1 MDENLLFA
9 HSLNKIKG
17 GCCTTSEEKP
27 SPTGDVEIPPTP
39 SRADEIETLKSE
51 LKAERERAN
60 DYLNQLR
67 YLKADF
73 DNYQRRTK
81 REIAE
86 IIEFANER
94 LILRLLTQIDD
105 LERAVGSADKA
116 EKTVLVNGLKL
127 ILTELKRT
135 LTDEGLQE
143 IPSQGEPFN
152 PEIHEASAVIHS
164 NEYPDQTVVE
174 EMRKGYMLKGKVV
187 RPSMVKVSKRSAE
200 KIEKKLNSSK
210 GETHD

>member
-1 MDENLLFA
+1 M
-9 HSLNKIKG
+9 
-17 GCCTTSEEKP
+17 TSEEKP
-27 SPTGDVEIPPTP
+27 SSDEEETP
-39 SRADEIETLKSE
+39 RTVSQEDEIESLKSE
-51 LKAERERAN
+51 LKTERDRAN

-73 DNYQRRTK
+73 ENYQKRTK

-105 LERAVGSADKA
+105 LERAVNSADKA

-135 LTDEGLQE
+135 LAEEGLQE
-143 IPSQGEPFN
+143 IPSEGEPFN
-152 PEIHEASAVIHS
+152 PEVHEASAVVHS
-164 NEYPDQTVVE
+164 NEYPDQTIVE

-187 RPSMVKVSKRSAE
+187 RPSMVKVAKRPAE
-200 KIEKKLNSSK
+200 KIEKKLNHSK
-210 GETHD
+210 GEEND

>member
-1 MDENLLFA
+1 M
-9 HSLNKIKG
+9 G
-17 GCCTTSEEKP
+17 GNCMTSEEKP
-27 SPTGDVEIPPTP
+27 STNGDQETPPTGSEKT
-39 SRADEIETLKSE
+39 EIETLKSE
-51 LKAERERAN
+51 LKTQRERAN

-73 DNYQRRTK
+73 ENYQKRTK

-94 LILRLLTQIDD
+94 LILRLLTHIDD
-105 LERAVGSADKA
+105 LQRAVDSADKA

-135 LTDEGLQE
+135 LAEEGLQD

-152 PEIHEASAVIHS
+152 PEVHEASAVIHS
-164 NEYPDQTVVE
+164 TEYPDQTVVE
-174 EMRKGYMLKGKVV
+174 EMRKGYMLKGKVL
-187 RPSMVKVSKRSAE
+187 RPSMVKVSKRPAE

-210 GETHD
+210 GE

>member
-1 MDENLLFA
+1 M
-9 HSLNKIKG
+9 
-17 GCCTTSEEKP
+17 TSEEKP
-27 SPTGDVEIPPTP
+27 SSSEGEETLRTASEG
-39 SRADEIETLKSE
+39 DEIELLKSE

-73 DNYQRRTK
+73 DNYQKRSK

-105 LERAVGSADKA
+105 LQRAVDSADKA

-127 ILTELKRT
+127 ILIELKRT
-135 LTDEGLQE
+135 LADEGLQE
-143 IPSQGEPFN
+143 IPAKGEPFN
-152 PEIHEASAVIHS
+152 PEMHEASAVVHS

-174 EMRKGYMLKGKVV
+174 EMRKGYMLKGRVV
-187 RPSMVKVSKRSAE
+187 RPSMVKVSKRPAE
-200 KIEKKLNSSK
+200 KIERKLDSSK
-210 GETHD
+210 GETND

>member
-1 MDENLLFA
+1 M
-9 HSLNKIKG
+9 
-17 GCCTTSEEKP
+17 TSEEKP
-27 SPTGDVEIPPTP
+27 SPSGETETAP
-39 SRADEIETLKSE
+39 SPAKEDPIETMKSE
-51 LKAERERAN
+51 LKAEHDRAN
-60 DYLNQLR
+60 EYLNQLR

-73 DNYQRRTK
+73 ENYQKRTK

-94 LILRLLTQIDD
+94 LILRLLTQVDD
-105 LERAVGSADKA
+105 LQRAVDSADKA

-135 LTDEGLQE
+135 LAEEGLQE
-143 IPSQGEPFN
+143 IPAKDEPFN
-152 PEIHEASAVIHS
+152 PELHEASAVIHS

-187 RPSMVKVSKRSAE
+187 RPSMVKVAKRPVE

-210 GETHD
+210 GE

>member
-1 MDENLLFA
+1 M
-9 HSLNKIKG
+9 G
-17 GCCTTSEEKP
+17 GNCMTSEEKP
-27 SPTGDVEIPPTP
+27 STNGDQETPPTGSEET
-39 SRADEIETLKSE
+39 EIETLKSE
-51 LKAERERAN
+51 LKTQRERAN

-73 DNYQRRTK
+73 ENYQKRTK

-105 LERAVGSADKA
+105 LQRAVDSADKA

-135 LTDEGLQE
+135 LAEEGLQD

-152 PEIHEASAVIHS
+152 PEVHEASAVIHS
-164 NEYPDQTVVE
+164 TEYPDQTVVE
-174 EMRKGYMLKGKVV
+174 EMRKGYMLKGKVL
-187 RPSMVKVSKRSAE
+187 RPSMVKVSKRPAE

-210 GETHD
+210 GE

>member
-1 MDENLLFA
+1 M
-9 HSLNKIKG
+9 
-17 GCCTTSEEKP
+17 TSEEKP
-27 SPTGDVEIPPTP
+27 SSDEEAETPRPTP
-39 SRADEIETLKSE
+39 QASEVELLQAE

-73 DNYQRRTK
+73 ENYQKRSK

-105 LERAVGSADKA
+105 LQRAVDSAEKA

-135 LTDEGLQE
+135 LTEEGLQE
-143 IPSQGEPFN
+143 IPARGEPFD
-152 PEIHEASAVIHS
+152 PEKHEASAVIHS

-174 EMRKGYMLKGKVV
+174 EMRKGYMLKGRVV
-187 RPSMVKVSKRSAE
+187 RPSMVKVSKRPAE

-210 GETHD
+210 GENND

>member
-1 MDENLLFA
+1 M
-9 HSLNKIKG
+9 
-17 GCCTTSEEKP
+17 TSEEKP
-27 SPTGDVEIPPTP
+27 SPTEDVETPPTP
-39 SRADEIETLKSE
+39 SEADDMATLKDE
-51 LKAERERAN
+51 LKTERDRAN

-73 DNYQRRTK
+73 ENYQRRTK
-81 REIAE
+81 REITE

-105 LERAVGSADKA
+105 LERAVDSADKA

-135 LTDEGLQE
+135 LAEEGLQE
-143 IPSQGEPFN
+143 IRAEGEPFN

-164 NEYPDQTVVE
+164 SEYPDQTVVE
-174 EMRKGYMLKGKVV
+174 EMRKGYTLKGKVV
-187 RPSMVKVSKRSAE
+187 RPSMVKVAKRPAE

-210 GETHD
+210 GESHD

>member
-1 MDENLLFA
+1 MSGNYM
-9 HSLNKIKG
+9 
-17 GCCTTSEEKP
+17 TSEEKP
-27 SPTGDVEIPPTP
+27 STNGDQETPPTGSEET
-39 SRADEIETLKSE
+39 EIETLKSE
-51 LKAERERAN
+51 LKTQRERAN

-73 DNYQRRTK
+73 ENYQKRTK

-105 LERAVGSADKA
+105 LQRAVDSADKA

-135 LTDEGLQE
+135 LAEEGLQD

-152 PEIHEASAVIHS
+152 PEVHEASAVIHS
-164 NEYPDQTVVE
+164 TEYPDQTVVE
-174 EMRKGYMLKGKVV
+174 EMRKGYMLKGKVL
-187 RPSMVKVSKRSAE
+187 RPSMVKVSKRPAE

-210 GETHD
+210 GE

>member
-1 MDENLLFA
+1 M
-9 HSLNKIKG
+9 
-17 GCCTTSEEKP
+17 TSEEKP
-27 SPTGDVEIPPTP
+27 SPREDEGTP
-39 SRADEIETLKSE
+39 RTTSPGDEIETLKSE
-51 LKAERERAN
+51 LKAERDRAN

-73 DNYQRRTK
+73 ENHQKRTK

-105 LERAVGSADKA
+105 LQRAVDSADKA

-135 LTDEGLQE
+135 LADEGLQE
-143 IPSQGEPFN
+143 IPAKGEPFN
-152 PEIHEASAVIHS
+152 PEMHDASAVIHS
-164 NEYPDQTVVE
+164 SEYPDQTVVE

-187 RPSMVKVSKRSAE
+187 RPSMVKVSKRPAE